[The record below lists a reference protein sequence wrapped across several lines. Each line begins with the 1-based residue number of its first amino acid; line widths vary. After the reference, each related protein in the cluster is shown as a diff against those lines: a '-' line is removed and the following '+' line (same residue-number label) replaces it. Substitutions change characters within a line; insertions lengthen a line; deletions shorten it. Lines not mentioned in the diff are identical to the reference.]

1 MESTPPRL
9 LHDYLV
15 FFARSIEDR
24 NAPKHCALCL
34 LGCGEFFV
42 RSSEADADSES
53 ESEGMLAVTLRE
65 AGVMEESQLND
76 ARTTFCKTVIS
87 LLTVPRTSEQLSAFI
102 VALSNCNCADIE
114 VPLISHLHERG
125 VDRMQSWSQKTA
137 GSVLI
142 SVLFQQLSRQ
152 LDQASAVRIAKGQG
166 RCWPTRIADIV
177 PFGFPALVTTV
188 GQWIDVLEEPCMP
201 LQFFSAALPIC
212 GRPLFV
218 AVSTSAL
225 FLEQII
231 EALKATCRRLDFGAQ
246 WLDPYP
252 LLQFGT
258 FLYAVM
264 SCRTSQNSITV
275 WTRGHEIQLWRVFS
289 DAARVLR
296 SRERASEDNRLES
309 HKVLASF
316 HNLIRQFSPAVEEP
330 RWVDP
335 DIIPQEQTTN
345 PWPVNTELGL
355 RDVVAFLADL
365 KFQRYCFVIG
375 CPRSF
380 QEIGNTFQKCSGC
393 NVLGYCSSACQAA
406 DWKDRKFPHKVYCK
420 KIKVF
425 LGAAGGAKLDFGDI
439 KSFAGKFNRS
449 ALPKGEPTL
458 EDIAR
463 WSHVRR
469 ADVEEWDLW
478 RARTAMETATRTA
491 IALKA

>member
-9 LHDYLV
+9 LHDHLV

-24 NAPKHCALCL
+24 HAPKHCALCL
-34 LGCGEFFV
+34 LGCGEFFI
-42 RSSEADADSES
+42 RSPNADADAGSRF
-53 ESEGMLAVTLRE
+53 EGALAVTLRE
-65 AGVMEESQLND
+65 DGVMDEPQLND
-76 ARTTFCKTVIS
+76 ARTMFCKTVIS
-87 LLTVPRTSEQLSAFI
+87 LLTVPRTSEQMSAFI
-102 VALSNCNCADIE
+102 VAVSNCNCADIE

-125 VDRMQSWSQKTA
+125 VDRMQSWSDKTA

-152 LDQASAVRIAKGQG
+152 LDQASAVRVAKGQG
-166 RCWPTRIADIV
+166 RCWPARIADIV
-177 PFGFPALVTTV
+177 PFGFPALVTAV
-188 GQWIDVLEEPCMP
+188 GQWIVVLEEPCMP
-201 LQFFSAALPIC
+201 LRFFTAALPIC

-218 AVSTSAL
+218 AISTSAL
-225 FLEQII
+225 FMGQLIK
-231 EALKATCRRLDFGAQ
+231 ALKATCRRLDFGAQ

-252 LLQFGT
+252 LLQFGA
-258 FLYAVM
+258 FLLDAGTRNSALEGFLRCGPDIAV
-264 SCRTSQNSITV
+264 Q
-275 WTRGHEIQLWRVFS
+275 G
-289 DAARVLR
+289 
-296 SRERASEDNRLES
+296 ASEHNQIES

-316 HNLIRQFSPAVEEP
+316 HSLIRQFSPTVEEP

-365 KFQRYCFVIG
+365 KCQRYCFVIG

-393 NVLGYCSSACQAA
+393 NVLGYCSSACQTA

-420 KIKVF
+420 KIKLF

-439 KSFAGKFNRS
+439 KSFAGKFDRS
-449 ALPKGEPTL
+449 SLPKGETTL

-478 RARTAMETATRTA
+478 RARSAMEAATRTA
-491 IALKA
+491 ITPKT